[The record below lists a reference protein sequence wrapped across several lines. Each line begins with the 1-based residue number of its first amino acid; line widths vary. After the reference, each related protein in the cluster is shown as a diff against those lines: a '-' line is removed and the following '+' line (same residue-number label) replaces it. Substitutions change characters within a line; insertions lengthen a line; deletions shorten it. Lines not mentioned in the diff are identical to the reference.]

1 MKNTEYKKGDWYEYL
16 GMRVAVVGTDSN
28 YGVTVQWWG
37 PDATLREMTIP
48 EKYLD
53 MLIPF
58 VERTVK
64 NEKCCDTQGRSGV

>member
-1 MKNTEYKKGDWYEYL
+1 MKNTEYKRGDWYEYL

-53 MLIPF
+53 MLIP
-58 VERTVK
+58 TN
-64 NEKCCDTQGRSGV
+64 NELLGML